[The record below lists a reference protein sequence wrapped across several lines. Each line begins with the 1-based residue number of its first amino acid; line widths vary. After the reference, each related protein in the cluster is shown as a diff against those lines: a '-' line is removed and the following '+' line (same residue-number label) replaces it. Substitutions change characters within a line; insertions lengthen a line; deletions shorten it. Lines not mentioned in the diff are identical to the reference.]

1 MSFFENLT
9 WACTDSQASA
19 GYPFMIQIVGYRAW
33 REAKRRNPENGNVIQ
48 LDDVTRALPASR
60 RRFEA
65 RVIEPAR
72 VGLSERSLAHL
83 ETMAGLEAGDGAARS
98 SEVAESRG
106 GTARSLFPAWARL
119 LGLDLVESPGRD
131 MLRFILPYMREC
143 LLDRVA
149 AE

>member
-1 MSFFENLT
+1 
-9 WACTDSQASA
+9 
-19 GYPFMIQIVGYRAW
+19 MIQIVGYRAW

-72 VGLSERSLAHL
+72 AGLSERSLAHL
-83 ETMAGLEAGDGAARS
+83 ETIAGLTGSDGAARS
-98 SEVAESRG
+98 SEVAESVG

-119 LGLDLVESPGRD
+119 LGLDLVESPPAATCSGLSCRTCGSACWIELRRSRD
-131 MLRFILPYMREC
+131 PSFTLC
-143 LLDRVA
+143 LLTLNKLSIF
-149 AE
+149 